1 MRSQCGNLRLATAFL
16 LFLSLAVSIQADET
30 KWTADDILLAETG
43 VGFQIS
49 PDGRWAVWCKSQM
62 DKDKGTR
69 ISNLFLASL
78 DGKQEI
84 QLTRGQSLYSS
95 PKWSPD
101 GKLISVISTR
111 PLPESPEKKDNLAE
125 TQLWL
130 IRPDGGEL
138 WPVTSLQ
145 RSIVNYAWKDKDTI
159 AFIGQEEPTLVEKTD
174 KEEKDTSNVVED
186 AEHEPPVRLFLL
198 KVHDKKVT
206 RVTTNNDWIEELWV
220 SPDGHWAV
228 TRHAQSLSFEFD
240 GKTIP
245 VAFLTNLETGES
257 TPLFADRRLLARD
270 IDWTPDSRGFY
281 VTAPVSKHP
290 VYLVGYVNR
299 VYYCDRATGSLTQVE
314 LDWPRELGSP
324 TVHATKDGFIALL
337 ADGVRYKPAR
347 YTKNGDRWSMT
358 AMTGDH
364 VRNMSGLELGPD
376 CHTLVYRYS
385 AADVPG
391 QWAAAELRG
400 HSIRGETFLTKLN
413 PAYDK
418 KPKPKAEIIQW
429 TGARGARVDGIVY
442 YPIGYK
448 EGTKYP
454 LILSIHGGPMGTD
467 TDEWRQGWA
476 APKVLLAQEGAL
488 VLEVNYHG
496 SANYG
501 LDWSDSISGGNY
513 YDLEIPDIEA
523 GVDALI
529 ARGLA
534 DPDRLATMGWSN
546 GSILSIELVTRNP
559 RYKAISAGAGDVE
572 WISDWGNVDFGASF
586 DNYYFGASPFENPQR
601 YIEKSPY
608 FRLDKVTAPTI
619 IYFGTEDRNVPPS
632 QGWSHF
638 RALQQFGN
646 TDVKFILFPGE
657 PHGLQK
663 YQHQKRKVEEDLA
676 WFARHFFKSE
686 RPQNPAVKEG
696 SPLDIA
702 LKTTDVARDDRVY
715 GTRENGLLV
724 PEIVA
729 YEDLDV
735 GRFEITRAQFAS
747 LMPDYPVEPGTE
759 NFPASGISF
768 EQATAYC
775 KVLSE
780 KTGAAYRLPNEE
792 EAKLLYKSAEGSENT
807 LDYWAGF
814 APNPDD
820 AKRLAVSIATLGP
833 AAPLLREVGMHGGRG
848 EDMLVFDLGG
858 NVAEWTTGKDGVA
871 KLMGGSADQPADNR
885 MRDPTAAGA
894 YRGSRVVRER

>member
-1 MRSQCGNLRLATAFL
+1 MHCENPTPSLVVTCLVA
-16 LFLSLAVSIQADET
+16 LSLSIFAHADDS
-30 KWTADDILLAETG
+30 KWTPDDILLAETG
-43 VGFQIS
+43 VGFQIA

-62 DKDKGTR
+62 DKEKGKR
-69 ISNLFLASL
+69 IANLFLTSL

-95 PKWSPD
+95 PRWSPD

-130 IRPDGGEL
+130 IRPNGGEP
-138 WPVTSLQ
+138 WHVTSLQ
-145 RSIVNYAWKDKDTI
+145 RGIAGYAWKDKDTI
-159 AFIGQEEPTLVEKTD
+159 AFIAQEDPTLVEATIKKD
-174 KEEKDTSNVVED
+174 KDTSNVVED

-198 KVHDKKVT
+198 DVNEKKVT
-206 RVTTNNDWIEELWV
+206 RVTSNTDWMEELWV
-220 SPDGHWAV
+220 SPDGRWAV
-228 TRHAQSLSFEFD
+228 TRHARSLSFEFD
-240 GKTIP
+240 HKAFPFT
-245 VAFLTNLETGES
+245 FLTNLDTGAS
-257 TPLFADRRLLARD
+257 TQLFADKRLLARD
-270 IDWTPDSRGFY
+270 IDWTPDSKGFY

-290 VYLVGYVNR
+290 VYITGYVNQ
-299 VYYCDRATGSLTQVE
+299 VYYCDRATGSLTQVD
-314 LDWPRELGSP
+314 LAWSRGLGSP
-324 TVHATKDGFIALL
+324 TVHATRVGFIALL
-337 ADGVRYKPAR
+337 SDGVRYKPAR
-347 YTKNGDRWSMT
+347 YSKQGDRWSMSEIG
-358 AMTGDH
+358 GDH
-364 VRNMSGLELGPD
+364 VANMYGWELGPD
-376 CHTLVYRYS
+376 RDTLVYRYS
-385 AADVPG
+385 KADVPS
-391 QWAAAELRG
+391 QWVAADLRG
-400 HSIRGETFLTKLN
+400 RSIRGETILTKLN
-413 PAYDK
+413 PNYDK
-418 KPKPKAEIIQW
+418 KPKPKAEVIDW
-429 TGARGARVDGIVY
+429 VGARGDRVDGIVY
-442 YPIGYK
+442 YPIGYQ

-467 TDEWRQGWA
+467 TDEWRQGWG

-501 LDWSDSISGGNY
+501 LDWSDSIGGGNY

-523 GVDALI
+523 GVDTLI

-586 DNYYFGASPFENPQR
+586 DNYYLGASPFEDPQR
-601 YIEKSPY
+601 YIEKSPF

-619 IYFGTEDRNVPPS
+619 IYFGTEDRAVPPG

-638 RALQQFGN
+638 RALQQFGK

-663 YQHQKRKVEEDLA
+663 YQHQKRKVDEDLA

-686 RPQNPAVKEG
+686 QPKNPAVKKG

-702 LKTTDVARDDRVY
+702 LKISTIARDGRLH
-715 GTRENGLLV
+715 GNRESGALV

-729 YEDLDV
+729 YEGLEIS
-735 GRFEITRAQFAS
+735 RFEITRAQYAS
-747 LMPDYPVEPGTE
+747 LMPDYAVEPGTE
-759 NFPASGISF
+759 NFPANGISF
-768 EQATAYC
+768 EQATVYA
-775 KVLSE
+775 KALSE
-780 KTGAAYRLPNEE
+780 RIGAAYRLPNEDE
-792 EAKLLYKSAEGSENT
+792 SKILYKSAEGAENT

-820 AKRLAVSIATLGP
+820 AKRLVASIAALEG
-833 AAPLLREVGMHGGRG
+833 AAPLLREVGMHAGRG
-848 EDMLVFDLGG
+848 DDLLVFDLGG
-858 NVAEWTTGKDGVA
+858 NAAEWTADKDGA
-871 KLMGGSADQPADNR
+871 GKLMGGSADQPADGR
-885 MRDPTAAGA
+885 MREPMAGEA
-894 YRGSRVVRER
+894 YRGFRLVREK